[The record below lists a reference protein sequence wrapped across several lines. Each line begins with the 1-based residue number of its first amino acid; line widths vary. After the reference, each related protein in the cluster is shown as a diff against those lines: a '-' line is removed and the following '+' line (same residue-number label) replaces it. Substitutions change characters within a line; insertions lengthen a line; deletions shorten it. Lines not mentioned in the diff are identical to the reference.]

1 MKLLLTL
8 FGALALSGCS
18 SLQIGQI
25 PPDQGLQCD
34 VGTATNVLS
43 TATFFVRRNCEFVPR
58 RRVPA

>member
-34 VGTATNVLS
+34 VGTAKNVLS
-43 TATFFVRRNCEFVPR
+43 NGTFFVRRNCEPVPR
-58 RRVPA
+58 RVPT